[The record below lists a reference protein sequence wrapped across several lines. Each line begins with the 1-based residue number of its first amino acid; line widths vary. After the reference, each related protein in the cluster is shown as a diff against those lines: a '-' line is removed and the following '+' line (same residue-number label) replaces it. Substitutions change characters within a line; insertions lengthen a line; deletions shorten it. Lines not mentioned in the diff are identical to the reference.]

1 MRASI
6 TAILAA
12 FIVGTVGAS
21 PALAKSPYDTTYSVR
36 ADTPVRSA
44 MKAGALVKAT
54 LKDGTKGI
62 VLRWCRPEFPFG
74 KWEFGN
80 SAVKRKLLAERW
92 CEIDSGGIIGN
103 VEGKALRPE

>member
-1 MRASI
+1 MRPS
-6 TAILAA
+6 AIAIAGIVVSTLAA
-12 FIVGTVGAS
+12 PS

-36 ADTPVRSA
+36 GDTPVRSA
-44 MKAGALVKAT
+44 MKAAASVKAT
-54 LKDGTKGI
+54 LPGGTGGI

-80 SAVKRKLLAERW
+80 STVKRKLLAERW
-92 CEIDSGGIIGN
+92 CEVQSGGVIGN